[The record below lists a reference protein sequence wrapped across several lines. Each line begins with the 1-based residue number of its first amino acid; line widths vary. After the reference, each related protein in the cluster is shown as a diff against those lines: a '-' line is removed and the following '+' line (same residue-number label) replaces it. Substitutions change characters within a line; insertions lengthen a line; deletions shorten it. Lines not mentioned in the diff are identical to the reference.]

1 MSTKSFKNIFLYLL
15 LAAVGYVIYK
25 SRELFLPLSLSLLL
39 IYLIL
44 PMVNFFE
51 NGKIFK
57 KKIALPRG
65 MAILITYLIYGTLFI
80 VFFIFLVHPVVKQFD
95 NFSKNFK
102 IYITKAKHTVKKV
115 ESYYLKYNFPTRW
128 NDLVLKQLESL
139 FSSAINQIKKGS
151 LSFFKF
157 FSHLIELFFV
167 PIIAFYIILDREK
180 LREGILN
187 VFGEKYKNLL
197 AEILDE
203 INVVIK
209 KYIQAQII
217 LSVIMAV
224 IATTLFSIWH
234 IEFALLAGIFAGIT
248 KFIPMVGPFLG
259 WIPVFILALLQSF
272 KTAVWVTIFFIAAH
286 FLENKL
292 ILPKIMQY
300 YVNLHPV
307 TIIISLLVGAQ
318 LGGIA
323 GMFIAVPVA
332 ASLKILFFKLK
343 PLFETIY
350 YNDA

>member
-1 MSTKSFKNIFLYLL
+1 MQQKSFKNIFLYLL
-15 LAAVGYVIYK
+15 LIGVIYVIYK

-57 KKIALPRG
+57 LKIVLPRG
-65 MAILITYLIYGTLFI
+65 IAILITYLIYGTLFV
-80 VFFIFLVHPVVKQFD
+80 VFLIFLVHPVVKQFD
-95 NFSKNFK
+95 NFSNNFK
-102 IYITKAKHTVKKV
+102 TYINKAQHTVKKV
-115 ESYYLKYNFPTRW
+115 EGYYLKYNFPPSW
-128 NDLVLKQLESL
+128 NDLMLKQLEGL
-139 FSSAINQIKKGS
+139 FSSAMSQIRKS
-151 LSFFKF
+151 TLSFFKF

-187 VFGEKYKNLL
+187 VIGKKYKNIF

-203 INVVIK
+203 INTVIK
-209 KYIQAQII
+209 KYIQGQVI
-217 LSVIMAV
+217 LSFIMAV
-224 IATTLFSIWH
+224 IATILFSVWH
-234 IEFALLAGIFAGIT
+234 IEFALLAGIFAGVT

-259 WIPVFILALLQSF
+259 WIPAFILALLQSF
-272 KTAVWVTIFFIAAH
+272 QTAVWVTIFFASAH

-292 ILPKIMQY
+292 ILPKVMQY

-318 LGGIA
+318 LGGIV
-323 GMFIAVPVA
+323 GMFVAVPVTA
-332 ASLKILFFKLK
+332 ILKILFFKLK
-343 PLFETIY
+343 PLFETP
-350 YNDA
+350 